1 MIQLDEVFFSYR
13 EGEPILEGI
22 TVEIPRGLTLVVGPN
37 GAGKSTFLK
46 IIAGVEK
53 PERGRARID
62 GYDLWREEV
71 ASRRRIAYV
80 PEQPDLTPYATL
92 MDILKLVCRLRSEGP
107 SAARQALER
116 AGLGALGNR
125 SVRELSL
132 GQRRRAV
139 LAAAWIGRPRILILD
154 EPLEALDRAMREM
167 MLSWVD
173 KSVIEGTAVVLA
185 THDIE
190 PFASRAD
197 RALGFHRRRCLL
209 LNTLPEDPAQR
220 LSRLEALSRGLPA
233 EPGG

>member
-53 PERGRARID
+53 PERGRACID
-62 GYDLWREEV
+62 GYDLWREEI
-71 ASRRRIAYV
+71 AARRCIAYV

-92 MDILKLVCRLRSEGP
+92 MDILKLVCRLRSEAP
-107 SAARQALER
+107 SAAREVLER

-139 LAAAWIGRPRILILD
+139 LAAAWIGRPRVLILD
-154 EPLEALDRAMREM
+154 EPLEALDRAMKEM

-173 KSVIEGTAVVLA
+173 KSLAEEVAVVLA

-197 RALGFHRRRCLL
+197 RALGFHRRRYLL
-209 LNTLPEDPAQR
+209 LDTLPQDPAQR
-220 LSRLEALSRGLPA
+220 LRRLEALSRGSAAGA
-233 EPGG
+233 EG